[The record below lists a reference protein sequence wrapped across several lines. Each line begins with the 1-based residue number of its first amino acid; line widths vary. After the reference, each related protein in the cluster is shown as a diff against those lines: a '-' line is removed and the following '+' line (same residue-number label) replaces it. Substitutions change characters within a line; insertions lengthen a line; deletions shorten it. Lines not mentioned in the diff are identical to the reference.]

1 MDFTN
6 KKVLVMGLARSGLSA
21 IKVLHLLNATITLS
35 ESKEKKE
42 LKELELLE
50 SFNVEIVQ
58 QNEEIF
64 KRNYDLCVKNPG
76 IPFNSDFIKLLEKQ
90 NIPIITEIELAFLV
104 SKPQNYIAITGTNG
118 KTTTT
123 TLVYELLKKQYGN
136 KAHLCGNIGTPLC
149 DIVLTANLMEEENHY
164 IALEVSNFQ
173 LVNIDKFRPKVATIL
188 NLTPDHIDFMGSLD
202 FYYYSKTLIYK
213 NMLDDDIFLL
223 NKDDETIKEYVDKYP
238 VNCKINSFSLN
249 NTEADNY
256 ISGEYMYIDNQ
267 KVLPLECVKLV
278 GKHNLQNIMVAVS
291 CAKKAGVTDDNII
304 DVISNFNGV
313 EHRLEFVKE
322 IDKVRYYN
330 DSKATNT
337 DATITALK
345 SFDKGVIL
353 LVGGFEKG
361 LDMKPL
367 QPYLNCVKKVIGFG
381 ACGKRLVND
390 LVGKQG
396 IVVENLKQAVIKA
409 KEFAVENDVIL
420 LSPTTSS
427 FDQYSCFEER
437 GKHFKEIVNSF

>member
-6 KKVLVMGLARSGLSA
+6 KKVLVMGLARSGLAA
-21 IKVLHLLNATITLS
+21 IKVLHKLNATITLS
-35 ESKEKKE
+35 ESKDKE
-42 LKELELLE
+42 QLNELELLE
-50 SFNVEIVQ
+50 SFNVEIVKQ
-58 QNEEIF
+58 EKNVF
-64 KRNYDLCVKNPG
+64 KRNFDLCIKNPG
-76 IPFNSDFIKLLEKQ
+76 IPFNSEFIKLLEKR

-123 TLVYELLKKQYGN
+123 TLVYELLKKQFGN

-149 DIVLTANLMEEENHY
+149 DIVLSENLMEEENHF
-164 IALEVSNFQ
+164 IALEISNFQ
-173 LVNIDKFRPKVATIL
+173 LVNIDRFRPKIATIL

-202 FYYYSKTLIYK
+202 FYYYSKTLVYK
-213 NMLDDDIFLL
+213 NMIDEDIFLL
-223 NKDDETIKEYVDKYP
+223 NQDDSTIKEYIEKYP
-238 VNCKINSFSLN
+238 VKCRISSFSLEN
-249 NTEADNY
+249 KNTDSYISDNY
-256 ISGEYMYIDNQ
+256 IYIDKK
-267 KVLPLECVKLV
+267 KVLPLKYIKLV
-278 GKHNLQNIMVAVS
+278 GSHNLQNIMVAVS
-291 CAKKAGVTDDNII
+291 CAKKVGVTNENII
-304 DVISNFNGV
+304 DVISTFKGV

-353 LVGGFEKG
+353 LIGGFEKG

-367 QPYLNCVKKVIGFG
+367 QPYLTCVKKVIGFG
-381 ACGKRLVND
+381 ASGKRLVND
-390 LVGKQG
+390 LVRNKG
-396 IVVENLKQAVIKA
+396 IVVTDLKQAVLTA
-409 KEFAVENDVIL
+409 KEIAVEDDVVL

-437 GKHFKEIVNSF
+437 GIHFKEIVDSL

>member
-6 KKVLVMGLARSGLSA
+6 KKVLVMGLARSGLAA
-21 IKVLHLLNATITLS
+21 IKVLHKLNATITLS
-35 ESKEKKE
+35 ESKDKE
-42 LKELELLE
+42 QLNELELLE
-50 SFNVEIVQ
+50 SFNVEIVKQ
-58 QNEEIF
+58 KKNVF
-64 KRNYDLCVKNPG
+64 KRNFDLCIKNPG
-76 IPFNSDFIKLLEKQ
+76 IPFNSEFTKLLEKR

-123 TLVYELLKKQYGN
+123 TLVYELLKKQFGN

-149 DIVLTANLMEEENHY
+149 DIVLSENLMEEENHF
-164 IALEVSNFQ
+164 IALEISNFQ
-173 LVNIDKFRPKVATIL
+173 LVNIDRFRPKIATIL

-202 FYYYSKTLIYK
+202 FYYYSKTLVYK
-213 NMLDDDIFLL
+213 NMIDDDIFLL
-223 NKDDETIKEYVDKYP
+223 NNDDSTIKEYIEKYP
-238 VNCKINSFSLN
+238 IKCHISSFSLESK
-249 NTEADNY
+249 NTDSYISDNY
-256 ISGEYMYIDNQ
+256 IYIDEK
-267 KVLPLECVKLV
+267 KVLPLKHIKLV
-278 GKHNLQNIMVAVS
+278 GRHNLQNIMVAIS
-291 CAKKAGVTDDNII
+291 CAKKVGVTNENII
-304 DVISNFNGV
+304 DVISNFKGV

-367 QPYLNCVKKVIGFG
+367 QPYLTCVKKIIGFG
-381 ACGKRLVND
+381 ASGKRLVND
-390 LVGKQG
+390 LVGNKG
-396 IVVENLKQAVIKA
+396 IVVADLKQAVLKA
-409 KEFAVENDVIL
+409 KEIAVEDDVVL

-437 GKHFKEIVNSF
+437 GIHFKEIVNSL